1 MYNAKKKIKSLEFR
15 NKNGKKYA
23 YGMIKVTYGDDK
35 KILHTIHRA
44 YIKSDFSMERCW
56 YCTDL
61 LNVYSDISFGDNNTK
76 SKDGESGTI
85 IVRSE
90 LGAKIIEIFEEA
102 NMFYKENVPVDEIK
116 DTKYRKKRE
125 YYYVS
130 FLRGRENTLYPD
142 RNFSEYE
149 DDRRYDDEY
158 KKQMKKSAWALEK
171 NNYKKLWIVN
181 QLKYLK
187 LRIFKKN
194 YLAELPLNLNQIK
207 EKND

>member
-1 MYNAKKKIKSLEFR
+1 M
-15 NKNGKKYA
+15 
-23 YGMIKVTYGDDK
+23 
-35 KILHTIHRA
+35 
-44 YIKSDFSMERCW
+44 
-56 YCTDL
+56 
-61 LNVYSDISFGDNNTK
+61 
-76 SKDGESGTI
+76 
-85 IVRSE
+85 
-90 LGAKIIEIFEEA
+90 
-102 NMFYKENVPVDEIK
+102 PVDEIK